1 MNVGVIGA
9 GRIAHIVIP
18 TVQQLPGITC
28 LAIASREKE
37 RAEEFAKEH
46 GIPKAYGSYEELL
59 QDPEIDLV
67 YIATPHSHHCE
78 QMLQCIEHGKA
89 VLSEKAFT
97 ANAEQAK
104 KVREYAAKKGV
115 FVAEAIWTRYMP
127 SRKVIQEMLDSGII
141 GEVRFLTAN
150 LFYDIDD
157 KERLVRRNLC
167 GGALLDVGVYGL
179 NFALMHFGQDLEK
192 VESSVQMTEGG
203 VDGQENIT
211 LFFKNGRMAAV
222 QAGMF
227 GRSDRRGTFYGEKG
241 YIVVDNIH
249 NPLVVTAYDDKDQI
263 IKQVHMPEQISGYEY
278 EFLECRKMLEEG
290 EKESCSMPL
299 SDTVSVMEL
308 MDELRAQ
315 WGLVYPGDEGY
326 RK

>member
-157 KERLVRRNLC
+157 KERLVRRDLC

-211 LFFKNGRMAAV
+211 YDTSVKTITVTVTDDLQGA
-222 QAGMF
+222 
-227 GRSDRRGTFYGEKG
+227 
-241 YIVVDNIH
+241 
-249 NPLVVTAYDDKDQI
+249 LVASVEGSI
-263 IKQVHMPEQISGYEY
+263 
-278 EFLECRKMLEEG
+278 EFVNTYT
-290 EKESCSMPL
+290 EKEYPPTPPTDDRSNLAAMM
-299 SDTVSVMEL
+299 VL
-308 MDELRAQ
+308 MMSAICGCAFVVKKKKEEA
-315 WGLVYPGDEGY
+315 WEE
-326 RK
+326 